1 MNTGRPQTIVLKLS
15 KLCNLRCTYC
25 YEFPQL
31 ADKAR
36 MPLAGLE
43 RLFAGLA
50 AAPCTSQDEAPLQ
63 FALHGG
69 EPTLLPPAYLR
80 ELVALQE
87 RHLGAAGIT
96 YRNTIQTNL
105 YAVKPQTL
113 DLLQELGIQIS
124 VSLDVFGDQ
133 RVTGSGQ
140 DVEPRIQENLD
151 RLLADPSRRDLV
163 NGGITV
169 LYRHNAERITEIFD
183 FFHQRG
189 LDFRVLPMFHLDE
202 HSSTAPQ
209 LCLTPAELLQRL
221 QELAIH
227 WLSQSET
234 RIKVYP
240 LQEYLSA
247 AILHLEGRKLDPFIP
262 GEQEWALLI
271 DTHGEVY
278 SHGDAYLP
286 GFSFGNAFAQDY
298 GELMSSAA
306 RQHSVIVRSTRGE
319 TCKGCGYQNSCPRLP
334 VVEALPSERQSS
346 DDGRLH
352 CNVAQPMTAFFEDLV
367 RALRPN
373 GTQAANAAHP
383 NE

>member
-50 AAPCTSQDEAPLQ
+50 AAPATSAGEAPLQ

-69 EPTLLPPAYLR
+69 EPTLLPEAYLR

-87 RHLGAAGIT
+87 RHLGGAGIA

-133 RVTGSGQ
+133 RVTGTGL

-151 RLLADPSRRDLV
+151 RLLADESRRDLV

-169 LYRHNAERITEIFD
+169 LYRHNANRITEIFD

-189 LDFRVLPMFHLDE
+189 LDFRVLPMFHLDDDR
-202 HSSTAPQ
+202 SAAPQ

-227 WLSQSET
+227 WLSRPGP
-234 RIKVYP
+234 RIQVYP
-240 LQEYLSA
+240 LQEYLNT
-247 AILHLEGRKLDPFIP
+247 AILHLEGRKLAPFIP

-271 DTHGEVY
+271 DTNGEVY

-286 GFSFGNAFAQDY
+286 GFSFGNAFQQRY
-298 GELMSSAA
+298 ESLMQSGS
-306 RQHSVIVRSTRGE
+306 RQHSIEARTQRGQP
-319 TCKGCGYQNSCPRLP
+319 CMACDFRDQCSRLP
-334 VVEALPSERQSS
+334 LTEALPSERIRNTDGALKCLIARPMNTFFVGLCRQFSHALNAKNTSS
-346 DDGRLH
+346 
-352 CNVAQPMTAFFEDLV
+352 M
-367 RALRPN
+367 
-373 GTQAANAAHP
+373 
-383 NE
+383 

>member
-1 MNTGRPQTIVLKLS
+1 MNTRRPQTVVLKLS

-50 AAPCTSQDEAPLQ
+50 AAPAAAPDEAPLQ

-69 EPTLLPPAYLR
+69 EPTLLPEAYLR

-87 RHLGAAGIT
+87 RHLGSAGIA

-113 DLLQELGIQIS
+113 DLLQELRIQIS

-133 RVTGSGQ
+133 RVTGTGL
-140 DVEPRIQENLD
+140 DVESRIQDKLD
-151 RLLADPSRRDLV
+151 RLLADEARRDLV

-169 LYRHNAERITEIFD
+169 LYRHNADRITEIFD

-202 HSSTAPQ
+202 HSSAAPQ

-227 WLSQSET
+227 WLSQPET

-247 AILHLEGRKLDPFIP
+247 AILHLEGRRLTPFIP
-262 GEQEWALLI
+262 GEQEWAVLV
-271 DTHGEVY
+271 DTSGEVY

-298 GELMSSAA
+298 DELMSSAT
-306 RQHSVIVRSTRGE
+306 RQHSIAVRNARGE
-319 TCKGCGYQNSCPRLP
+319 TCQGCDYNNSCPRLP
-334 VVEALPSERQSS
+334 VIEALPSERLHSS
-346 DDGRLH
+346 QGVLA
-352 CNVAQPMTAFFEDLV
+352 CSIAQPMTSFFKQLIQTLSQ
-367 RALRPN
+367 ASSPA
-373 GTQAANAAHP
+373 TQR
-383 NE
+383 

>member
-1 MNTGRPQTIVLKLS
+1 MNASRPQTIVLKLS
-15 KLCNLRCTYC
+15 KLCNLRCSYC

-43 RLFAGLA
+43 RLLSGLA
-50 AAPCTSQDEAPLQ
+50 AAPAAAQDEPPLQ

-69 EPTLLPPAYLR
+69 EPTLLPEAYLR

-87 RHLGAAGIT
+87 HHLGGAGIA

-124 VSLDVFGDQ
+124 VSLDVHGDQ
-133 RVTGSGQ
+133 RVTGTGL

-151 RLLADPSRRDLV
+151 RLLADEPRRDLV

-169 LYRHNAERITEIFD
+169 LYRHNADRITDIFD

-202 HSSTAPQ
+202 HSSAAPQ
-209 LCLTPAELLQRL
+209 LCLTPDELLQRL

-227 WLSQSET
+227 WLSQPET

-247 AILHLEGRKLDPFIP
+247 AILHLEGSKLAPFVP

-271 DTHGEVY
+271 DTNGEVY

-298 GELMSSAA
+298 GELMRSAA
-306 RQHSVIVRSTRGE
+306 RQHSVDVRNSRGE
-319 TCKGCGYQNSCPRLP
+319 SCRGCDYQHSCPRLP
-334 VVEALPSERQSS
+334 VIEALPSERHSAE
-346 DDGRLH
+346 DGRLH
-352 CNVAQPMTAFFEDLV
+352 CSVAQPMTAFFADLV
-367 RALRPN
+367 RAVRPN
-373 GTQAANAAHP
+373 GIQATIASHS

>member
-36 MPLAGLE
+36 MPLAGLA
-43 RLFAGLA
+43 RLFSGLA
-50 AAPCTSQDEAPLQ
+50 EAPATSPNEAPLQ

-69 EPTLLPPAYLR
+69 EPTLLPEAYLR

-87 RHLGAAGIT
+87 RHLGAAGIA
-96 YRNTIQTNL
+96 YRNTVQTNL

-113 DLLQELGIQIS
+113 DLLRELGIQIS

-133 RVTGSGQ
+133 RVTGTGL

-151 RLLADPSRRDLV
+151 RFLADDSTRDLV

-169 LYRHNAERITEIFD
+169 LYRNNADRITEIFD

-202 HSSTAPQ
+202 HSSAAPQ
-209 LCLTPAELLQRL
+209 LCLTPAELMQRL

-227 WLSQSET
+227 WLSQPET

-247 AILHLEGRKLDPFIP
+247 AILHLEGRKLAPFVP

-271 DTHGEVY
+271 DTNGEVY

-298 GELMSSAA
+298 DELMSSAT
-306 RQHSVIVRSTRGE
+306 RQHSVTVRSARGE
-319 TCKGCGYQNSCPRLP
+319 TCEGCNYQYSCPRLP
-334 VVEALPSERQSS
+334 VVEALPSERHRGE
-346 DDGRLH
+346 DGRLR
-352 CNVAQPMTAFFEDLV
+352 CSVAQPMTAFFVDLV
-367 RALRPN
+367 QAL
-373 GTQAANAAHP
+373 HP
-383 NE
+383 SHHQTGHESSV